1 MPLVTPLQNIDP
13 DLIRPNP
20 ENPRLIFHE
29 DEMNE
34 LLNSINEVGIK
45 VPLSVY
51 EDGEKYVLLDG
62 ERRWRCSK
70 KLNLKSVPAIIQPKP
85 TRLENLLMMF
95 NIHNVRVDWDLMPMA
110 FKLKDIRDLLEKDG
124 KDTSHQNISGITGV
138 RLSTVKRAFELLEMP
153 KVYQNILMKEAEKP
167 RSEQKIKVDLF
178 VEIFKSFNAIR
189 RHIPEVLKKVSKD
202 EYVRSMVNKY
212 RNRVVDN
219 VVSYREITKIARAEV
234 AGIDKK
240 TAVPIIL
247 RLIRDKNYKIA
258 DAYEDSV
265 KNAFEQRDLVGKM
278 NSITEKLSKYKN
290 GHSLK
295 PDLLEAMKVLGREIY
310 RLMKN

>member
-1 MPLVTPLQNIDP
+1 MPIVTPLQNVDP
-13 DLIRPNP
+13 NLIRPNP

-51 EDGEKYVLLDG
+51 DDGGKYVLLDG

-70 KLNLKSVPAIIQPKP
+70 KLNLKFVPAIIQPKP
-85 TRLENLLMMF
+85 TRLENLLTMF
-95 NIHNVRVDWDLMPMA
+95 NIHNVRVDWDLMPTA
-110 FKLKDIRDLLEKDG
+110 FKLRDIRDLLARDG
-124 KDTSHQNISGITGV
+124 KDTSHKNISGITGV

-178 VEIFKSFNAIR
+178 VEIFKSFNAIK
-189 RHIPEVLKKVSKD
+189 RHVPEVLKKVSKD
-202 EYVRSMVNKY
+202 QYVRSMVDKY

-219 VVSYREITKIARAEV
+219 VVSYREITKIARSEV
-234 AGIDKK
+234 AGITKK
-240 TAVPIIL
+240 TAIPVLLKLIL
-247 RLIRDKNYKIA
+247 DKDYKI
-258 DAYEDSV
+258 DEAYEDSV
-265 KNAFEQRDLVGKM
+265 KSAFDQRDLVGKM
-278 NSITEKLSKYKN
+278 NSISEKLSHYKN
-290 GHSLK
+290 GDSLK
-295 PDLLEAMKVLGREIY
+295 RELAESMRRLGREIH
-310 RLMKN
+310 RLVKN